1 MIKSTSEKNDYL
13 WAPNTSKIKN
23 SEINKFSIYLNKN
36 NIFDCKQNFKQLWE
50 WSINSSEDF
59 WSSVWDY
66 TKIIGSKKNQILK
79 KEI

>member
-36 NIFDCKQNFKQLWE
+36 NI
-50 WSINSSEDF
+50 SSL
-59 WSSVWDY
+59 SY
-66 TKIIGSKKNQILK
+66 CIA
-79 KEI
+79 